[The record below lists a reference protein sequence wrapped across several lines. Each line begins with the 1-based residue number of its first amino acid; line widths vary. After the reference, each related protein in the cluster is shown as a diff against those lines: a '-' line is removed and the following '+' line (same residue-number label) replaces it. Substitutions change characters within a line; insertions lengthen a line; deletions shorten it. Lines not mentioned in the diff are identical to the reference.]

1 MVIRASKIN
10 SLGDTPVSKLSDSA
24 IQLIGSLMQVCGIRH
39 IKVEPI
45 QCGGVSRAR
54 AVDAQFF
61 EGVPDEIKAIGG
73 SVLEPVSDLVL
84 SFAVTDVDMEPA
96 AGDLDHLRK
105 VWALGSGKKDQRL
118 VTPAEVT
125 PDMKE
130 LDIP

>member
-1 MVIRASKIN
+1 MVIKASKIN
-10 SLGDTPVSKLSDSA
+10 SLGCTPVARLSDSA
-24 IQLIGSLMQVCGIRH
+24 VQLIGSLMQVCGIRH

-61 EGVPDEIKAIGG
+61 EGVPDDVKAIGG
-73 SVLEPVSDLVL
+73 SVLEPISDLVL
-84 SFAVTDVDMEPA
+84 SFAITDVDMEPA
-96 AGDLDHLRK
+96 AGDMDHLKK
-105 VWALGSGKKDQRL
+105 VWSSGSSNQRL

-130 LDIP
+130 LEIP